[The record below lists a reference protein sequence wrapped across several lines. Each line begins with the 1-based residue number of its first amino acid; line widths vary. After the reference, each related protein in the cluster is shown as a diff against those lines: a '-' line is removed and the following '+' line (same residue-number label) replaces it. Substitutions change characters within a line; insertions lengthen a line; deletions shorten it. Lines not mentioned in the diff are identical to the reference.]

1 MTIVQTKGFNRTVIL
16 LKILDDGKLLVVDNQ
31 TTIRFIDREKF
42 NLLSGFKVNIT
53 HKYYKTSVVAFSNN
67 GGYFA
72 TLTANAKASRLYNA
86 KTKKLVTEL
95 NRHQGEVSCVGIDPF
110 CRYMF
115 SCGDDGKTFAI
126 DMKSGKLIFTLP
138 VHVDTVNDIA
148 FSENGNWVA
157 TCSYDKKIS
166 LYSLVSMSPKAYLK
180 GHSAAIIKMKFLT
193 NHRLISVDKNSS
205 VIIWNLKN
213 GKILERLQ
221 GVHDEIKQICTDE
234 NNQFLFIGTSL
245 GYVLV
250 YDLNTYELLA
260 PKYIKITSAI
270 TAMEFD
276 KEKHQLLIGSDDG
289 FIYTYD
295 IYEGL
300 EQLKEYL
307 KGKEFDLMQKKA
319 AENPV
324 LKMTEVYQLIDNL
337 WEVTLKKARVALQKQ
352 DEKKAMLLFKQFITV
367 PSKNRII
374 QKTLQEYAEFPKFEK
389 FVKEQK
395 FALAYGLANA
405 HPAYKDSGL
414 YRALEKK
421 WKSDCQKAQK
431 YILNPKTVEKAKEI
445 FAPYRGIS
453 EKSKLMQE
461 LLIKGDIYKRFHI
474 AIGQKDFVSCSTLIK
489 LNPFL
494 KEVSEYELLMNY
506 ADSLYIKINTFISS
520 GDMFSAIKMLRTLS
534 AFDDFK
540 EEAKELAKDIE
551 TKQKFFAAI
560 ENENYNVAYE
570 MMGNMEELEDT
581 KDGQILHNRW
591 QEDQIKANECAA
603 RGDAIC
609 AQKVLE
615 SYMSIHSKILAI
627 ATLYTWCYI
636 VQIEEAL
643 DTGKTQHDI
652 ENGIKNY
659 ILYFGVIEHI
669 ENFFLEFKE
678 KYPSTKLN
686 LEQLKHGSLNMWR
699 PTMIVESIFD

>member
-1 MTIVQTKGFNRTVIL
+1 MEIIQTKGFNHAIIL
-16 LKILDDGKLLVVDNQ
+16 LKILDDGKLLVVDKQ
-31 TTIRFIDREKF
+31 TTIRFMDREKF
-42 NLLSGFKVNIT
+42 SMLSGFKVNIT
-53 HKYYKTSVVAFSNN
+53 HKYYKTSVVAFSND
-67 GGYFA
+67 GEYFA
-72 TLTANAKASRLYNA
+72 TLTADAKASRLYNA

-205 VIIWNLKN
+205 AIIWNLKN
-213 GKILERLQ
+213 GRIIERLQ
-221 GVHDEIKQICTDE
+221 GIHDEIKQICTDKDD
-234 NNQFLFIGTSL
+234 QFLFVGTAL
-245 GYVLV
+245 GHVLV
-250 YDLNTYELLA
+250 YDLNTYEILE
-260 PKYIKITSAI
+260 PRYIKITSAI

-276 KEKHQLLIGSDDG
+276 KEKNQLLIGSDDG
-289 FIYTYD
+289 FVYTYD

-307 KGKEFDLMQKKA
+307 KGKEFDLMQKKVV
-319 AENPV
+319 ENPI
-324 LKMTEVYQLIDNL
+324 LKTTEIYKLIDNL

-352 DEKKAMLLFKQFITV
+352 DKEKAMLLFKQFITV
-367 PSKNRII
+367 PSKKRII

-405 HPAYKDSGL
+405 YPAYKESGL

-431 YILNPKTVEKAKEI
+431 YVLNPKTVERAKEV

-474 AIGQKDFVSCSTLIK
+474 AMGQKDFVSCSELIK
-489 LNPFL
+489 HHPFL

-506 ADSLYIKINTFISS
+506 ADSLYIKINAFIHD
-520 GDMFSAIKMLRTLS
+520 GDTHSAIKMLRTLS

-540 EEAKELAKDIE
+540 EEAKELAKGID
-551 TKQKFFAAI
+551 TKQKFFTAI
-560 ENENYNVAYE
+560 ENENYNIAYE

-591 QEDQIKANECAA
+591 QEDQIKANECAV

-615 SYMSIHSKILAI
+615 SYMSIRSKILAI
-627 ATLYTWCYI
+627 ATLYTLCYI

-643 DTGKTQHDI
+643 DTGKPQHDI